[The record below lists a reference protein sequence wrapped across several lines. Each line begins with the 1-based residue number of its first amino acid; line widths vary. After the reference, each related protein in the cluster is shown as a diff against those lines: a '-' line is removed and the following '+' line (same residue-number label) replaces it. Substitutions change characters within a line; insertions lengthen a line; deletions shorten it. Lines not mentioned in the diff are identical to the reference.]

1 MFHTIDITFN
11 FTIPFIHT
19 IMNALKTYT
28 HYESEYDDSKLTKSP
43 IGVRT
48 TTDQSAFRALF
59 LIVRSDIE
67 VLQSLGNHFGLTLS
81 NFGPRSDGKR
91 TKREWTCARRNESEP
106 QLARVYYRRSCFVNV
121 GHLRIASHRICSRF
135 SNGVG

>member
-48 TTDQSAFRALF
+48 TFDQSAFWALF

-91 TKREWTCARRNESEP
+91 TK
-106 QLARVYYRRSCFVNV
+106 ARVDVCASQRIRTTTGTRLLSKKL
-121 GHLRIASHRICSRF
+121 LRERWPLAHCLPQNLQSF
-135 SNGVG
+135 F